1 MSNLTRSRLA
11 RFGLVV
17 LLAFLA
23 APPVVAEETLSDLRR
38 QREQAREAEL
48 AALAEV
54 ALLEQ
59 DDAVI
64 AATLQQIESLV
75 DAQAARVAGAKQAL
89 DAAEAEVVHRE
100 QAAAEADIA
109 VQATKVEI
117 LDRAVD
123 AFVRTE
129 RSVEP
134 WLGSADV
141 NRTAVRLA
149 MLDFA
154 SGNERDL
161 VDDLRATVAV
171 REANLEAGQAA
182 QAEADRLRGEVE
194 AELAQLIERQAVQL
208 DVQAELR
215 KRIDAY
221 EAEADAFEAESA
233 EFTALLRS
241 ATAEATGLAPGSA
254 SLEGYIM
261 PTDGRIGSGFGPRLH
276 PIFGSVRKHTG
287 VDIGAASG
295 DPIWAAKDGRVIFA
309 GTKGGYGNAVVLIHG
324 DGQVSTLYAHM
335 SKILVAVGDV
345 VDQGEVIG
353 KIGSTGNSTGPHLH
367 FEVRVN
373 GEPKDP
379 VAFLP

>member
-89 DAAEAEVVHRE
+89 DAAEAEVVRRE

-109 VQATKVEI
+109 VQATKAEI